1 MPPNGQNLGMAR
13 ILLGVTGGIAAYKA
27 CELVRLFVK
36 AGHDVVPLVTEEA
49 DRFVRRETFSALARR
64 SPEEDLYAHLTRA
77 DLLVVAPLTANTLAK
92 LAHGLADNIL
102 TEAALAHRGRVLVA
116 PAMNPRMWAH
126 EATQANAAVLRERGI
141 HFVGPEEGDT
151 AEGETGV
158 GRMAEPEEIFR
169 RCRELLG
176 ETDTLAG
183 KRVLVSAGGTRE
195 PVDAVRFLGNRAS
208 GRMGVALAAEARR
221 RGAQVT
227 LLAANLAV
235 PAPVGVD
242 VVETPTAQS
251 MLDAAL
257 ERADA
262 DLVLMA
268 AAPADYRPVET
279 REDKRP
285 KDDERWTVELQPT
298 ADILRTLGERRMN
311 GQVLVSF
318 AADQGE
324 RGLERARAKLTHKR
338 ADLVVYNDVSEHGI
352 GFDADDNE
360 VVLITTGGERR
371 VTRAPKREIAAAII
385 DAAEKLLGGSRAGS

>member
-1 MPPNGQNLGMAR
+1 MWRVAR
-13 ILLGVTGGIAAYKA
+13 VLVGVTGGIAAYKA

-36 AGHDVVPLVTEEA
+36 AGHEVVPLVTDEA
-49 DRFVRRETFSALARR
+49 DRFVRRETFFALARR
-64 SPEEDLYAHLTRA
+64 SPEEDLYAHLTRG

-92 LAHGLADNIL
+92 LAHGLADNL
-102 TEAALAHRGRVLVA
+102 VTEAALAHRGPVLVA

-126 EATQANAAVLRERGI
+126 PATQANAAFLRERGVEL
-141 HFVGPEEGDT
+141 VGPDEGDT
-151 AEGETGV
+151 AEGEAGV
-158 GRMAEPEEIFR
+158 GRMVEPEEIFR
-169 RCRELLG
+169 RACELLG

-183 KRVLVSAGGTRE
+183 KHVLVSAGGTRE
-195 PVDAVRFLGNRAS
+195 PLDAVRFVGNRAS

-227 LLAANLAV
+227 LLAANLSV
-235 PAPVGVD
+235 PTPVGVD

-257 ERADA
+257 NRADA

-268 AAPADYRPVET
+268 AAPADYQPVAP

-285 KDDERWTVELQPT
+285 KDDQPWTVELEPT
-298 ADILRTLGERRMN
+298 TDILRTLGERRAN

-324 RGLERARAKLTHKR
+324 HGLVRAREKLTRKR
-338 ADLVVYNDVSEHGI
+338 ADLVVYNDVSQEGI

-360 VVLITTGGERR
+360 VVLITAGGERR
-371 VTRAPKREIAAAII
+371 VTRAPKPEIAAAIM
-385 DAAEKLLGGSRAGS
+385 DAAEELLGERGAGA

>member
-1 MPPNGQNLGMAR
+1 MAR
-13 ILLGVTGGIAAYKA
+13 VLLGVTGGIAAYKA

-36 AGHDVVPLVTEEA
+36 GGHDVVPLVTDEA
-49 DRFVRRETFSALARR
+49 DRFVRRETFFALARR
-64 SPEEDLYAHLTRA
+64 SPDDNLYAHLTRA

-92 LAHGLADNIL
+92 LAHGLADNVL
-102 TEAALAHRGRVLVA
+102 TEAALAHRGPVLVA

-126 EATQANAAVLRERGI
+126 AATQANVDAVRARGVEL
-141 HFVGPEEGDT
+141 VGPGEGDT
-151 AEGETGV
+151 AEGEAGV

-169 RCRELLG
+169 RSRELLG

-183 KRVLVSAGGTRE
+183 RNVLVSAGGTRE
-195 PVDAVRFLGNRAS
+195 PLDAVRFLGNRAS
-208 GRMGVALAAEARR
+208 GRMGVALAAEAKR
-221 RGAQVT
+221 RGAHVT
-227 LLAANLAV
+227 LLAANLSV

-268 AAPADYRPVET
+268 AAPADYRPVEART
-279 REDKRP
+279 DKRP
-285 KDDERWTVELQPT
+285 KDEEHWTVELQPT
-298 ADILRTLGERRMN
+298 TDILRTLGERRTN

-318 AADQGE
+318 AADHGE
-324 RGLERARAKLTHKR
+324 RGMDRAREKLVRKR
-338 ADLVVYNDVSEHGI
+338 ADLVVYNDVSQDGI

-360 VVLITTGGERR
+360 VVLITAGGERR
-371 VTRAPKREIAAAII
+371 VARAPKPAIAASII
-385 DAAEKLLGGSRAGS
+385 DAAEELLEESRAGS